1 MKIIE
6 IKNIIRKDVPIYY
19 KNFYKGIL
27 VIELIGKPQEIPV
40 EFIIEHKPT
49 GMLDISVTLSEQI
62 DYPLVPLMKEIKAY
76 IAELDSTRNLPK
88 I

>member
-19 KNFYKGIL
+19 KRFYKGIL
-27 VIELIGKPQEIPV
+27 VIKLMEEPQEIPI

-49 GMLDISVTLSEQI
+49 GSMEITVTFSHEI
-62 DYPLVPLMKEIKAY
+62 DYPLVPLLKEVKNHI
-76 IAELDSTRNLPK
+76 IELDATRILPP
-88 I
+88 